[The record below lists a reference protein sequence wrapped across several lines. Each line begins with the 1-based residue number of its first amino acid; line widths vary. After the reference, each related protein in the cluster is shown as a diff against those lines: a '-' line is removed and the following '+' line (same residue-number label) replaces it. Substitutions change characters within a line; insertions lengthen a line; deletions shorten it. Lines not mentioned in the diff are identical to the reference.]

1 MGKEAPAKNASPTLD
16 GAQAAHLAKIFV
28 VCNQKDTA

>member
-1 MGKEAPAKNASPTLD
+1 MGKEAPAKNASLALD
-16 GAQAAHLAKIFV
+16 GAYPARLAKIFV

>member
-1 MGKEAPAKNASPTLD
+1 MGKETPAKNASLALD

-28 VCNQKDTA
+28 VCNQKDIA